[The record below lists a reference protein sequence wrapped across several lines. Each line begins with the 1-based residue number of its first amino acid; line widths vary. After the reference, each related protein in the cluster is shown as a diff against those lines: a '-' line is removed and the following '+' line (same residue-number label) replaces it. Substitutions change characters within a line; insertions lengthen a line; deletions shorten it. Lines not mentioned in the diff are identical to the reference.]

1 MLFVLFGILSEE
13 ISDVR
18 FSRGVA
24 YLVYMRQSFLST
36 RVRKEVP
43 VDEVALN
50 AQLLIRAGY
59 IHKVM
64 AGVYSFLPLGLRSL
78 NKIINIIREEMDDI
92 GGQEILLNSLQD
104 PEVWKQTGRWD
115 GDSDEVWFRTQL
127 RVGGDAGLGW
137 THEEPITEMA
147 RHHINSYRDIPFYL
161 YQFQTKFRNEERAK
175 SGILR
180 TREFIMKDL
189 YSFCANEE
197 EHKVFYEQ
205 CAEAYIR
212 VFQRLGIGDDTYRTF
227 ASGGVFSEFSD
238 EFQTVLPI
246 GEDIIYV
253 HKERGIALNR
263 EVYTDA
269 VLEQLSLQKDELE
282 EFPACEVGNI
292 FTLGTRFSD
301 ALGLQYTDGSGDSR
315 SVFMGSYGIGPA
327 RLLGVI
333 VEKFGSDDHLLL
345 PAAVAPFDAHLV
357 VLGDSEEMQSEAD
370 DLYNKLTDKG
380 AEILYDDRDISAGEK
395 FAESDL
401 IGIPHRLVI
410 SEKTRAAGKVEY
422 TDRTA
427 GTKKM
432 LSTDIK
438 GLLQVLSY
446 A

>member
-1 MLFVLFGILSEE
+1 MLFAWFGILPEG

-18 FSRGVA
+18 FSCDMA
-24 YLVYMRQSFLST
+24 YLMYMRQSFLST

-50 AQLLIRAGY
+50 ARLLIRAGY

-78 NKIINIIREEMDDI
+78 NKIIGIIREEMDDI
-92 GGQEILLNSLQD
+92 GGQEVLLNSLQN
-104 PEVWKQTGRWD
+104 PEVWKQTDRWG
-115 GDSDEVWFRTQL
+115 GDSDEVWFRSQL
-127 RVGGDAGLGW
+127 RVGGDVGLGW

-147 RHHINSYRDIPFYL
+147 RHHVNSYRDIPFYL

-189 YSFCANEE
+189 YSFCADEE

-205 CAEAYIR
+205 CAEAYMR
-212 VFQRLGIGDDTYRTF
+212 VFQRVGIGDDTYRTF
-227 ASGGVFSEFSD
+227 ASGGAFSEFSD
-238 EFQTVLPI
+238 EFQTVLPA

-253 HKERGIALNR
+253 HKGRGVALNK
-263 EVYTDA
+263 EVYTDE

-301 ALGLQYTDGSGDSR
+301 ALGLQYTDGAGDNR

-327 RLLGVI
+327 RLLGVF
-333 VEKFGSDDHLLL
+333 VEKFGSDDSLVL
-345 PAAVAPFDAHLV
+345 PPSIAPFDVHLIA
-357 VLGDSEEMQSEAD
+357 LGDSEAVQKQAD
-370 DLYNKLTDKG
+370 DMYAALTDKG
-380 AEILYDDRDISAGEK
+380 AEVLYDDRGISAGEK

-401 IGIPHRLVI
+401 IGIPHRFVV
-410 SEKTRAAGKVEY
+410 SEKTCEAKKVEY
-422 TDRTA
+422 KDRVT
-427 GTKKM
+427 GTEKM
-432 LSTDIK
+432 LDTDVK
-438 GLLQVLSY
+438 GLLEIFSY